1 MSLRLTRRGA
11 LALGALALVVPVA
24 VVSTSAAILTDTD
37 ASLNANS
44 IGTSACSTSTW
55 DTLVSGLSN
64 VTSYMPLGGAADTP
78 SSSTPSS
85 SQTGAW
91 TPSSVT
97 TGAAGALYCGTDT
110 AVTFDADGDK
120 IAAPNTVTFS
130 DWRLTSGSDTM
141 ALWFKGT
148 SAVAG
153 GLATVSKT
161 GAGGWTDRGLWIET
175 GGYVAFGGGGTSTTS
190 TGWSIRST
198 GTYNDGRWHMVAVV
212 MGNTGTNLGATLYVD
227 GVQQA
232 TNTTGSYYATA
243 NGTGTTRFQMGDVE
257 KPVGIT
263 GIPGVSYYGTI
274 DEFLL
279 VNAALTASQLSSAMP
294 IGVTAANFAP
304 TQNALTSATVGTS
317 KPFDSISTTANA
329 TDIISA
335 SIAPQASITSAK
347 VTPSVSVT
355 GATVTP
361 TAVSVTAATVT
372 TAPKNISSSTVQTTG
387 TASKV
392 TVSGSTG
399 LKITAAVPG
408 GVTYGTSVGW
418 RAGDYVYVGGIVCT
432 NVGATANKC
441 ATGYDTSVNGSW
453 YPISTNGAGDITVTV
468 GAAVAAYFVNCTGGT
483 GCVVS
488 AGTSKSMLITT
499 SSSHSFAASD
509 AVTFS
514 GASSTITNGS
524 YTVIT
529 VPTTTT
535 LTINPAGLGAPT
547 ALTATGTA
555 TKAVTSAVLTAT
567 NTFTTSDTV
576 TVSGL
581 TGVGS
586 ANINIA
592 DAPITARTSTT
603 LTITISPY
611 AGATIPL
618 TSQTGTA
625 TKPITTASFTANNTF
640 INGSAVTVTGLTGS
654 NADVVNVTGAT
665 IASVTSTGFT
675 VTIPATTSTVSLTS
689 QAGTATSAVKQV
701 TITATNAFA
710 DGNAVTISATGDA
723 TLDGTSG
730 TIANRTATG
739 FTYTL
744 TNAYSGTNIDT
755 TTGIAAVA
763 RTLVTVTNT
772 DHGYLTGNLV
782 TIAITGGNAT
792 LDGTWTITKI
802 DNNSFTYTL
811 PANYTGANLAAVGT
825 ASLRTTVVSSA
836 AITPNATITGASIAP
851 QASITSAK
859 VTPSVSVTGATV
871 TPTAV
876 SVTAATVTTAPKN
889 ISSSTVQTTGTA
901 SKVTVSGSTGLKIT
915 AAVPGGVTYGTSV
928 GWRAG
933 DYVYVGG
940 IVCTN
945 VGATANKCATGYDT
959 SVNGSWYP
967 ISTNGA
973 GDITVT
979 VGAAVAAYFVNCTGG
994 TGCVVSA
1001 GTSKSML
1008 ITTSSSHSFAAS
1020 DAVTFSGAS
1029 STITNGS
1036 YTVITVPTTT
1046 TLTINPAGLGAP
1058 TALTATGTATKAVTS
1073 AVLTA
1078 TNTFTTSD
1086 TVTVSGLTGVGS
1098 ANINIADAPI
1108 TARTSTTLTI
1118 TISPYAGATIP
1129 LTSQTGTAT
1138 KPITTASF
1146 TANNTFI
1153 NGSAVTVTGL
1163 TGSNADVV
1171 NVTGATIASVTST
1184 GFTVTIPATT
1194 STVSLTSQAGTAT
1207 SAVKQVTITATNAF
1221 ADGNAVTISAT
1232 GDATLDGTS
1241 GTIANRTATGF
1252 TYTLTNAYSGTN
1264 IDTTTGIA
1272 AVAQTTVTVTANNA
1286 FVVGNLVTLSGTT
1299 GLDGGPYAITSATS
1313 TGFTYTVSSYA
1324 GPNLITTAGNAMV
1337 PLTVVTI
1344 TDTAHGYVT
1353 NDRITITTTGTGAAT
1368 LNGTFTITKVDANS
1382 FRYTISAYSGANLAL
1397 TGTASTFIPNIKV
1410 VGSGFTFVG
1419 AEALTI
1425 TGTGDSRLDTH
1436 VCTINA
1442 APTPTAT
1449 TVYCTLD
1456 ASITEVPASPALSG
1470 TLIANGTSVTV
1481 VTSNS
1486 LTTSDTVTVAGAG
1499 APFDGVFPVASASGS
1514 QFTFTVPSSAYVT
1527 SSAGTWAK
1535 NITLATI
1542 TTDAAHGLVA
1552 TNSVTISGSG
1562 SPFDGTF
1569 TVVSAPSTTT
1579 FTINLTAASGT
1590 PTSSDTGLLASKAGM
1605 YWAAQ
1610 LGA

>member
-64 VTSYMPLGGAADTP
+64 VTSYMPLGGAATTP
-78 SSSTPSS
+78 SSSTPTS

-97 TGAAGALYCGTDT
+97 TGVDGALYCGTDT

-243 NGTGTTRFQMGDVE
+243 NGTGTTRFQIGDVE
-257 KPVGIT
+257 KPLGIT
-263 GIPGVSYYGTI
+263 GIPGVSYLGTI

-294 IGVTAANFAP
+294 IGVTAASFAP
-304 TQNALTSATVGTS
+304 TQNALTSATVGTR

-399 LKITAAVPG
+399 LRITAAVPG

-418 RAGDYVYVGGIVCT
+418 RVGDYVYVGAVAGCS
-432 NVGATANKC
+432 VGATVNKC
-441 ATGYDTSVNGSW
+441 ATGYDTSLNGSW
-453 YPISTNGAGDITVTV
+453 YPITSNNTGDITVTV

-529 VPTTTT
+529 VPSTTT

-611 AGATIPL
+611 AGATISL

-625 TKPITTASFTANNTF
+625 TRPITTASFTANNTF

-710 DGNAVTISATGDA
+710 DGNTVTISATGDA

-744 TNAYSGTNIDT
+744 TNAYSGTNID
-755 TTGIAAVA
+755 A
-763 RTLVTVTNT
+763 
-772 DHGYLTGNLV
+772 
-782 TIAITGGNAT
+782 
-792 LDGTWTITKI
+792 
-802 DNNSFTYTL
+802 
-811 PANYTGANLAAVGT
+811 
-825 ASLRTTVVSSA
+825 
-836 AITPNATITGASIAP
+836 
-851 QASITSAK
+851 
-859 VTPSVSVTGATV
+859 
-871 TPTAV
+871 
-876 SVTAATVTTAPKN
+876 
-889 ISSSTVQTTGTA
+889 
-901 SKVTVSGSTGLKIT
+901 
-915 AAVPGGVTYGTSV
+915 
-928 GWRAG
+928 
-933 DYVYVGG
+933 
-940 IVCTN
+940 
-945 VGATANKCATGYDT
+945 
-959 SVNGSWYP
+959 
-967 ISTNGA
+967 
-973 GDITVT
+973 
-979 VGAAVAAYFVNCTGG
+979 
-994 TGCVVSA
+994 
-1001 GTSKSML
+1001 
-1008 ITTSSSHSFAAS
+1008 
-1020 DAVTFSGAS
+1020 
-1029 STITNGS
+1029 
-1036 YTVITVPTTT
+1036 
-1046 TLTINPAGLGAP
+1046 
-1058 TALTATGTATKAVTS
+1058 
-1073 AVLTA
+1073 
-1078 TNTFTTSD
+1078 
-1086 TVTVSGLTGVGS
+1086 
-1098 ANINIADAPI
+1098 
-1108 TARTSTTLTI
+1108 
-1118 TISPYAGATIP
+1118 
-1129 LTSQTGTAT
+1129 
-1138 KPITTASF
+1138 
-1146 TANNTFI
+1146 
-1153 NGSAVTVTGL
+1153 
-1163 TGSNADVV
+1163 
-1171 NVTGATIASVTST
+1171 
-1184 GFTVTIPATT
+1184 
-1194 STVSLTSQAGTAT
+1194 
-1207 SAVKQVTITATNAF
+1207 
-1221 ADGNAVTISAT
+1221 
-1232 GDATLDGTS
+1232 
-1241 GTIANRTATGF
+1241 
-1252 TYTLTNAYSGTN
+1252 
-1264 IDTTTGIA
+1264 TTGIA

-1590 PTSSDTGLLASKAGM
+1590 PTSSDTGLLASKAGL